1 MNDRRMAGIWGP
13 GGIGKSSIAKAIYNS
28 IAPRFEGSCFLAD
41 VRETSLLILQNNL
54 LSEILGINMEVHSV
68 DRGVM
73 VIKDRLS
80 SIRVLLILDDVDHLY
95 QLRMLAG
102 EVDWFGLGSRIIIT
116 TRDRKVLTGH
126 GVVDRLIYEVGELDF
141 EEALELFRR
150 NAFRDNEP
158 TDDFLELMKDAIS
171 YVGGLPLA
179 LEVLGSYLYSIK
191 DINRW
196 KSVLNKY
203 KSIPHEDIL
212 GRLRIS
218 YDGLH
223 ENERKIFLDYAC
235 LFTRAYNGG
244 DDIKKLESSDYSSVE
259 GISVLIERS
268 LITSE
273 DYLHEIEM
281 HNLLRDM
288 GREIVRLESPEDPSK
303 RSRLWFHEDVRRVLE
318 ENAVRS
324 YMTFNFIFVSFS
336 HVNMLEKYLTFF
348 ICKKMMKNYTPI
360 QKYIC
365 RYNI

>member
-223 ENERKIFLDYAC
+223 ENERKIFLDVAC
-235 LFTRAYNGG
+235 FFIGEYDN
-244 DDIKKLESSDYSSVE
+244 DDIEKLDSSDYSSVD
-259 GISVLIERS
+259 GIGVLKERA
-268 LITSE
+268 LITH
-273 DYLHEIEM
+273 DPCNRIEM

-318 ENAVRS
+318 KNAVRRD
-324 YMTFNFIFVSFS
+324 F
-336 HVNMLEKYLTFF
+336 
-348 ICKKMMKNYTPI
+348 
-360 QKYIC
+360 
-365 RYNI
+365 

>member
-1 MNDRRMAGIWGP
+1 MKDRSFMVGILGA
-13 GGIGKSSIAKAIYNS
+13 GGIGKTTIAKAIYNS

-73 VIKDRLS
+73 VIKDRLC

-116 TRDRKVLTGH
+116 TRDRKVLTDH
-126 GVVDRLIYEVGELDF
+126 EVDDDLIYEVEELDF
-141 EEALELFRR
+141 EEALKLFRL
-150 NAFRDNEP
+150 NAFRDDEP
-158 TDDFLELMKDAIS
+158 TDDFLELMEDAIS

-179 LEVLGSYLYSIK
+179 LEVLGSYLYRK
-191 DINRW
+191 DISRW
-196 KSVLNKY
+196 KSALNKY
-203 KSIPHEDIL
+203 KSIPPKDIL
-212 GRLRIS
+212 RRLRIS
-218 YDGLH
+218 YDGLD
-223 ENERKIFLDYAC
+223 ENEKVIFLDIAC
-235 LFTRAYNGG
+235 FFIGEDD
-244 DDIKKLESSDYSSVE
+244 DDIKKLDSSNYSSVD
-259 GISVLIERS
+259 GIGVLIERS
-268 LITSE
+268 LITIN
-273 DYLHEIEM
+273 DHDHEIEM

-288 GREIVRLESPEDPSK
+288 GREIVRQESPEDPSK

-336 HVNMLEKYLTFF
+336 HVNMLKKILTFF
-348 ICKKMMKNYTPI
+348 LCKKNEEELYTHTKI
-360 QKYIC
+360 YLQI
-365 RYNI
+365 

>member
-223 ENERKIFLDYAC
+223 ENERKIFLDVAC
-235 LFTRAYNGG
+235 FFIGEYDN
-244 DDIKKLESSDYSSVE
+244 DDIEKLDSSDYSSVD
-259 GISVLIERS
+259 GIGVLKERS
-268 LITSE
+268 LITH
-273 DYLHEIEM
+273 DPCNRIEM

-318 ENAVRS
+318 KNAVRRD
-324 YMTFNFIFVSFS
+324 F
-336 HVNMLEKYLTFF
+336 
-348 ICKKMMKNYTPI
+348 
-360 QKYIC
+360 
-365 RYNI
+365 